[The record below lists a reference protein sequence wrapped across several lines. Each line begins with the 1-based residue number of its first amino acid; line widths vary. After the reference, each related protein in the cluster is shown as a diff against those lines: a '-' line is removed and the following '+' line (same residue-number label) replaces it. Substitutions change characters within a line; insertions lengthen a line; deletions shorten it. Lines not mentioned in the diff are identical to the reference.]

1 MSLSRP
7 NAPCLRP
14 ASWRLA
20 AGALTLATLTA
31 CGGGGD
37 SAGSDDP
44 GTVVAQWQLAL
55 TQDSSGHQRVAL
67 WDPARPAAT
76 RQEFTVDAGMAATVA
91 AETVDAATGTRTVV
105 GAAQLLYVQGGRLY
119 RLPLRGVAAP
129 QGTQVSSE
137 TSVCAL
143 DSAQALRAD
152 GTLAAVALKVTG
164 SGGACDTDR
173 TVRSDADST
182 VAAVGST
189 GERLLSV
196 LPDASGDAVALMMAV
211 DDGSGSER
219 LALRNP
225 DLSNPRTL
233 AGQPASGG
241 GANAVMA
248 WARGPAGRAWVA
260 TGGQVFQLDWF
271 DGQPTLGDT
280 PLLTLQEDATRG
292 LAAGRRAL
300 ADSDGA
306 LYLTDGQDLRR
317 WRQGT
322 TTTLLSLPGG
332 AVFTG
337 LGLSSSR
344 VVYSTSVSMM
354 WRITEVASL
363 PKAGGTPTTL
373 AQGAAST
380 WFTLEAMGGDTA
392 VVRSVGSAGLN
403 LLMVPADGSGSA
415 SLSGMSAGLRWSAQ
429 RAAGVPPVATGL
441 FECVATASG
450 CTMRVRTLGG
460 TVEAT
465 LGKLGATG
473 LSSAWGEQTAGLPTA
488 WVVGNG
494 TGTTDAWSWT
504 PTLPTQ
510 LDRVTSHL

>member
-1 MSLSRP
+1 MNLSRP

-14 ASWRLA
+14 SSWRLA
-20 AGALTLATLTA
+20 AGALTLATLAA

-37 SAGSDDP
+37 SAGIDDP
-44 GTVVAQWQLAL
+44 GAAVAQWQLAL
-55 TQDSSGHQRVAL
+55 TQDSSGQQRVAL

-119 RLPLRGVAAP
+119 RLALRDVATP
-129 QGTQVSSE
+129 QGVQVSSE

-182 VAAVGST
+182 VAAVGAT

-196 LPDASGDAVALMMAV
+196 LPDASGNAVALMMAV
-211 DDGSGSER
+211 DGGSGSER

-225 DLSNPRTL
+225 DLSNPRAL

-271 DGQPTLGDT
+271 DGQPTLGGT

-292 LAAGRRAL
+292 LAAGQRAL
-300 ADSDGA
+300 SDSDGA

-322 TTTLLSLPGG
+322 ATTLLTLPGS

-337 LGLSSSR
+337 LGLSSAR
-344 VVYSTSVSMM
+344 VVYSTGVDAM

-363 PKAGGTPTTL
+363 PKTGGTPTTL
-373 AQGAAST
+373 STGAAST
-380 WFTLEAMGGDTA
+380 WVSLEAMGGDTA
-392 VVRSVGSAGLN
+392 VVRSTGSLGLN
-403 LLMVPADGSGSA
+403 LLTVPADGGSGA
-415 SLSGMSAGLRWSAQ
+415 SLSGLSAGLRWSAQ

-450 CTMRVRTLGG
+450 CTMRVRTLAG

-465 LGKLGATG
+465 LGDLGTTG
-473 LSSAWGEQTAGLPTA
+473 LSSAWGEQTTGLPTA

-510 LDRVTSHL
+510 LDRITSHL